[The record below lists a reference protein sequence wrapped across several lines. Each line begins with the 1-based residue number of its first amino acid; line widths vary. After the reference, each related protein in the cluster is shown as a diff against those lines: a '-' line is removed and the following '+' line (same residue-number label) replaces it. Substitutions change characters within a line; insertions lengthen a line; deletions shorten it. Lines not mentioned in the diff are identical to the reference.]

1 MSKKICLT
9 VSVFLLLSLWP
20 LPAAETGDVST
31 LQEFKQRVPVTLI
44 LPDLVLE
51 KIELETKPQGTTH
64 KIVTVRYTVYNDS
77 KADSFCC
84 PTVAGRNAWNE
95 NGAYNSLYPIRVEG
109 RNLPNGIFSPLTN
122 GGKVHSVTKGN
133 ERQVGTATETI
144 LLRARREYRVIL
156 DYGNWIREKNE
167 NNNQKTKQ

>member
-1 MSKKICLT
+1 MSRKICLA
-9 VSVFLLLSLWP
+9 VSVFLLLSFWAV
-20 LPAAETGDVST
+20 PAVETSDVST
-31 LQEFKQRVPVTLI
+31 LQEFKQRAPVTLI

-64 KIVTVRYTVYNDS
+64 KTVIVKYTVYNDS

-95 NGAYNSLYPIRVEG
+95 NSAYNSLYPIRVEG
-109 RNLPNGIFSPLTN
+109 RNLPNGIFTPLTN
-122 GGKVHSVTKGN
+122 GGNVHSVTKGN
-133 ERQVGTATETI
+133 ERQTGTASEVVVS
-144 LLRARREYRVIL
+144 RARREYRVIL